1 MMWKKQADIL
11 TVSDQIVDKVTGKT
25 FIWTFFNFHE
35 KDRAKT
41 NYFDRSTFDHDKR
54 RTIFIYIFTNKEY
67 EYCFVTTYS
76 KHIHLPLSQHSLVQ
90 VRNIR
95 QKYKSSISSKKKII
109 KSLFLIYNTISILLI
124 HRDHRMCV
132 CIIFARC
139 SRGSNI
145 GWTVGVRHQYNA
157 GLTPQLSVNCVLSR
171 PTPIIISWISPGQIP
186 TNSDQVCL

>member
-1 MMWKKQADIL
+1 MSLGLYNKIIFITILFLQGFVMMWKKQADIL

-54 RTIFIYIFTNKEY
+54 RTIFIYIFIIFHY

-95 QKYKSSISSKKKII
+95 QKYKSSISSRKKNEL
-109 KSLFLIYNTISILLI
+109 KSLYLRHKNISILYTGI
-124 HRDHRMCV
+124 TECV
-132 CIIFARC
+132 
-139 SRGSNI
+139 
-145 GWTVGVRHQYNA
+145 
-157 GLTPQLSVNCVLSR
+157 CVLSLLDAQEEA
-171 PTPIIISWISPGQIP
+171 ILVG
-186 TNSDQVCL
+186 L

>member
-1 MMWKKQADIL
+1 M
-11 TVSDQIVDKVTGKT
+11 
-25 FIWTFFNFHE
+25 
-35 KDRAKT
+35 
-41 NYFDRSTFDHDKR
+41 
-54 RTIFIYIFTNKEY
+54 
-67 EYCFVTTYS
+67 TTYS
-76 KHIHLPLSQHSLVQ
+76 KHIYLPLSQHSLVQ

-95 QKYKSSISSKKKII
+95 QKYKSYISSRKKNQL
-109 KSLFLIYNTISILLI
+109 KSLYLLHKNISILYTGI
-124 HRDHRMCV
+124 RECV

-186 TNSDQVCL
+186 TNSDQVCPQRFSLEGVRNGHNLVLSSVTPSDAGVYTCHISAFHRTELHHTIQVRSLTWYTS